1 MQLDRTLAQAFFEDY
16 RQILLMVYSL
26 KGLKGHRTPEERMV
40 AARGHLAQEAELLDE
55 AVAALENR
63 RGLFVDEDVVSAIR
77 TLEVEKWIY
86 LRDLRHH
93 SVLLYPD
100 GFIAFGVVGLTQ
112 PLRNLTGGPGVLLE
126 AGIMAIEGHF
136 ICDGLLGEVVT
147 LGPGYQADY
156 TPVYKELK
164 AIGAFHKVPKPGFL
178 RRPMA

>member
-1 MQLDRTLAQAFFEDY
+1 MSFPENWVRGFV
-16 RQILLMVYSL
+16 RQWVAGRMKTGGAGA
-26 KGLKGHRTPEERMV
+26 KGIG
-40 AARGHLAQEAELLDE
+40 
-55 AVAALENR
+55 AVEALENR

-112 PLRNLTGGPGVLLE
+112 PLRNLTGGPGFLLE

-136 ICDGLLGEVVT
+136 ICDGLLGEVVA

-156 TPVYKELK
+156 TPLYKELK

-178 RRPMA
+178 RRPRE